1 MAKQT
6 TAEFIATLRKANGYT
21 QQEVAEKLNISDR
34 TLSSW
39 ETGRT
44 APDLLLLP
52 ALADLYG
59 VTVDEILRGERR
71 QYDKPAEPELS
82 DKAQKDLR
90 KRRYAGF
97 CGKRILLFGL
107 GLLSALIF
115 LVGCVCLLYSSSPL
129 WLNILLMVL
138 GAGGNIA
145 CLTLLLC
152 FEYSALKNEGIVLE
166 EDYTEANKPYAL
178 TLKHKTANTLIFNS
192 LPYIAGAI
200 IFLIVF
206 FACGFNNYHITVG
219 ELKVKLDYT
228 TPTAVLVSLNALFG
242 LALLISGLAIN
253 GVKLTKLGNDEQLSA
268 RRYNAKLFG
277 KAYGFSAIP
286 VAVGLILFLIFEFAP
301 ITHDHVIYRSKDLQA
316 FKDHMQTL
324 VIPEEATK
332 PQGFTQPIALPAG
345 EYVLHFPENYEQGIE
360 YDLGNGITGEY
371 RSSYVHE
378 NQYGWNSDYFL
389 EEWTITPPYRDD
401 EVEGDCI
408 GFMVWS
414 GIVMRI
420 PVAGS
425 DECADIVNVRYKTY
439 ADEYYRPDYT
449 EDSTV
454 FSRFEMWLYDNEY
467 YEYAEVLV
475 YQLGPHFGGADILIT
490 AAALVTAT
498 TLYCVKKKKIKFG
511 F

>member
-97 CGKRILLFGL
+97 CGKRILVFGL

-178 TLKHKTANTLIFNS
+178 TLKNKTANTLIFNS
-192 LPYIAGAI
+192 LPYITGAI

-206 FACGFNNYHITVG
+206 FACGYDNYWVSVG
-219 ELKVKLDYT
+219 EMKVKLDYT

-242 LALLISGLAIN
+242 LALLISGLVIN
-253 GVKLTKLGNDEQLSA
+253 GVKLKNLGNEEQLSA
-268 RRYNAKLFG
+268 HKHNAKLFG

-286 VAVGLILFLIFEFAP
+286 VAVGLILFLIFQFVP
-301 ITHDHVIYRSKDLQA
+301 VTHDSVIYRSKDLQE

-324 VIPEEATK
+324 VIPEELTK
-332 PQGFTQPIALPAG
+332 PQGFTQPVALPAG
-345 EYVLHFPENYEQGIE
+345 EYVLHFPETYEPDTK
-360 YDLGNGITGEY
+360 YDLGNGIIGEY
-371 RSSYVHE
+371 QSYYVEE
-378 NQYGWNSDYFL
+378 NEYGWNSAYFRK
-389 EEWTITPPYRDD
+389 EWTITPPYRE
-401 EVEGDCI
+401 EVEGDCVGI
-408 GFMVWS
+408 VVWS
-414 GIVMRI
+414 GIVMCVPI
-420 PVAGS
+420 AGT
-425 DECADIVNVRYKTY
+425 DEGANVVNVRYYTY
-439 ADEYYRPDYT
+439 SSEYYRYDYT
-449 EDSTV
+449 EDATV

-467 YEYAEVLV
+467 YEYAEVFV
-475 YQLGPHFGGADILIT
+475 YQLGPCFGGAEILIT
-490 AAALVTAT
+490 AAALITSTVIF
-498 TLYCVKKKKIKFG
+498 CVKRKKIKFV